1 MPNKDNCLRC
11 KIATPSRGPE
21 ITWTSGAGDLV
32 ESLRRV
38 WTVLLNCWSN
48 DDISLAVRT
57 RLASPDIKTGVPYIE
72 SILRD
77 AAGFDLCLLARPQEV
92 IAPKAFLNAENL

>member
-1 MPNKDNCLRC
+1 MAKPGRVP
-11 KIATPSRGPE
+11 KIKC
-21 ITWTSGAGDLV
+21 TSVAGDLV

-57 RLASPDIKTGVPYIE
+57 RLASPDIKTSVPYI
-72 SILRD
+72 
-77 AAGFDLCLLARPQEV
+77 
-92 IAPKAFLNAENL
+92 